1 MVCLHSKVDKSEQ
14 GETII
19 SFPCLLSLEP
29 FAIMSRRRSP
39 QSPAKGS
46 KNGPILQR
54 PSQSLLDLY
63 AELGRYGNP
72 FPPLMI
78 YFPHLIGSLLAAC
91 AASSSYRQD
100 AVAPESLMTKVL
112 VYNLLFIP
120 ASAVLHGLGC
130 TWNDLIDAPL
140 DKLVERTRNR
150 PIPRGAISKTHALL
164 YYGAQT
170 AIWLALLGQVSPV
183 VVVAAVPLIPA
194 VAFYP
199 FAKRFFAFPS
209 AVLGVILAY
218 GAVLG
223 FTAVTQ
229 LELDPSTLGAA
240 DGLSR
245 FHAIFSHADPGAL
258 RALLFVGISYTLA
271 VTSIDMIYAH
281 QDLADDPKAG
291 IRSMAVT
298 FRYGPKM
305 VLATLALAQFGFST
319 VAGNFLGFDIPRV
332 AKPSRMGPWFLVG
345 CMGALLAQIL
355 MVWRVNLSHDREI
368 LWWFQT
374 GSFLIGTSMSLGLG
388 AELCLRLGVHGWD
401 LNL

>member
-1 MVCLHSKVDKSEQ
+1 M
-14 GETII
+14 
-19 SFPCLLSLEP
+19 
-29 FAIMSRRRSP
+29 
-39 QSPAKGS
+39 
-46 KNGPILQR
+46 LQR
-54 PSQSLLDLY
+54 PSQSLLGLY

-91 AASSSYRQD
+91 AASSSYGEG
-100 AVAPESLMTKVL
+100 AVAPESLLAKIL
-112 VYNLLFIP
+112 VFNLLFIP

-183 VVVAAVPLIPA
+183 VVVAALPLIPA

-223 FTAVTQ
+223 FTAVIQ
-229 LELDPSTLGAA
+229 LELDLDPALDAA
-240 DGLSR
+240 DGLSHI
-245 FHAIFSHADPGAL
+245 HAIFTRADPGAVE
-258 RALLFVGISYTLA
+258 ALLFMGISYTLA

-305 VLATLALAQFGFST
+305 VLAFLALAQFGFST
-319 VAGNFLGFDIPRV
+319 AAGMSLGFDVPRV
-332 AKPSRMGPWFLVG
+332 TEPLRMGPWFVVG
-345 CMGALLAQIL
+345 CTGALLAEIL
-355 MVWRVNLSHDREI
+355 MVWHVDLKLERDI

-374 GSFLIGTSMSLGLG
+374 GSFLIGTSMSVGLG
-388 AELCLRLGVHGWD
+388 AELCVRLGVQGVYGWSGI
-401 LNL
+401 

>member
-1 MVCLHSKVDKSEQ
+1 
-14 GETII
+14 
-19 SFPCLLSLEP
+19 
-29 FAIMSRRRSP
+29 MSRRRSLP
-39 QSPAKGS
+39 SPAKGS
-46 KNGPILQR
+46 KSGPMLQR

-91 AASSSYRQD
+91 AASNPHGKD

-112 VYNLLFIP
+112 VFNLLLIL

-150 PIPRGAISKTHALL
+150 PIPRGAISKRHALL
-164 YYGAQT
+164 FYGAQT
-170 AIWLALLGQVSPV
+170 TIWLALLGQVSPV
-183 VVVAAVPLIPA
+183 VVVIALPLIPA

-229 LELDPSTLGAA
+229 LDLDPAALGVP
-240 DGLSR
+240 DGVSQV
-245 FHAIFSHADPGAL
+245 HAVFSHVDPGAL
-258 RALLFVGISYTLA
+258 RALLSTGISYTLA

-298 FRYGPKM
+298 FRRGPKM
-305 VLATLALAQFGFST
+305 VLATLALAQFGFSSA
-319 VAGNFLGFDIPRV
+319 AGDSMGFVVPRV
-332 AKPSRMGPWFLVG
+332 TEPWRLGPWFMVG
-345 CMGALLAQIL
+345 CMGPLLAQIL
-355 MVWRVNLSHDREI
+355 MVWSVNLRDERNI
-368 LWWFQT
+368 LWWFQG
-374 GSFLIGTSMSLGLG
+374 GSFLIGTSMSVGLG

-401 LNL
+401 LIL